1 MRGPRRIVV
10 VLLAAGLALP
20 VLRACRAAGPAA
32 SEPVKNV
39 VLAIHGGEG
48 DLDEKSLSREERA
61 KIQETLEQAL
71 TRGRDRMTAQ
81 GGTSLDGVEEAIR
94 VLEDSGLFDAGKG
107 TVLDHDGHASL
118 DASIMEGKNRKAGAV
133 AGVTL
138 VKNPIRAARAVMEK
152 SRHVL
157 LVGRGADLFALQQG
171 LTLVPPDYFLN
182 PKNWEELQEAWKK
195 EAATKKDNPRFRKQ
209 ARAEPPGGRRKFGTV
224 GAVALKDGVLAAGT
238 STGGLTNK
246 LPGRVGDSPIIGAG
260 TYADN
265 ATCAVS
271 CTGIGEYFI
280 RYAVAS
286 DVSARVRYK
295 GIRAREAADQVVEE
309 LKTIKTEETYDVPGV
324 EGGLIV
330 LDRDGTF
337 TAHYNATQM
346 TRGSITRDGKP
357 HVILFDKAPPK

>member
-20 VLRACRAAGPAA
+20 VLRACRAAEPAA
-32 SEPVKNV
+32 GEPVKDV

-48 DLDEKSLSREERA
+48 DLDQMKLDPKERA
-61 KIQETLEQAL
+61 AIQKTLEQAL
-71 TRGRDRMTAQ
+71 EQGRKRMMAP

-94 VLEDSGLFDAGKG
+94 VMEDSGLFDAGKG

-182 PKNWEELQEAWKK
+182 PTNWKELQDAWKK
-195 EAATKKDNPRFRKQ
+195 EKKKDNPRFSKQ
-209 ARAEPPGGRRKFGTV
+209 TRHEPPGSRRKFGTV

-260 TYADN
+260 TYAEN

-280 RYAVAS
+280 RYAVAY
-286 DVSARVRYK
+286 DVSARMKYNK
-295 GIRAREAADQVVEE
+295 GVTARQAAHEVIQE
-309 LKTIKTEETYDVPGV
+309 LKKVETEEAYDVRGV

-330 LDRDGTF
+330 LDQHHTF
-337 TAHYNATQM
+337 TADYNATQM
-346 TRGSITRDGKP
+346 TRGYITNNGAP
-357 HVILFDKAPPK
+357 HVILFDEAPPK